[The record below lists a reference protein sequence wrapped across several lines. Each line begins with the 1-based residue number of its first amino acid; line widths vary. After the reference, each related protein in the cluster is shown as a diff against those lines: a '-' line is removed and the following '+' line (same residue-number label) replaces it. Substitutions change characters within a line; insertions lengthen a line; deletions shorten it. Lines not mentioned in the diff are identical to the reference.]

1 MVNTKREPI
10 NGFKFLEKAGLFAR
24 FVAFIV
30 DLAIAAFIMFGLV
43 IFAQNVVMNNTP
55 VVKNAKAAY
64 YAYNIDSGLFKYGA
78 DGKTLEPYEFAT
90 YDGYQKMFVNYYT
103 EFLHSDKIP
112 EKYRV
117 NYDIYWYNVHVL
129 GQPDVK
135 GTYASEDF
143 TKTLP
148 DLIRMDGATLFA
160 YHKDSGGN
168 PLTEELAIPTCLN
181 NDPGAVISEENQA
194 KLIHY
199 LYIPDASN
207 TQKEAHVY
215 YYAVADLNNRAFTRN
230 AYSTWSNAFYTYPLI
245 TCFGISML
253 IFFFAIPMFMKN
265 GETLGKLFFH
275 LGLVNKLG
283 YKVNRL
289 QVVIRFFSMTTLV
302 IAVVLIFG
310 INLWTLGGIT
320 VLALA
325 SYGFAVFGKDHK
337 ALHDY
342 VAGTIVIDKRRSTI
356 FRNVDEMYAF
366 EANVNAVKPIDMTVP
381 EVAEENV
388 IYRRGDKEVK
398 DPNKE

>member
-1 MVNTKREPI
+1 MTNTNRQPI
-10 NGFKFLEKAGLFAR
+10 NGFKYVEKAGLFAR

-30 DLAIAAFIMFGLV
+30 DLAIMAFVMMGLV

-55 VVKNAKAAY
+55 LVKNAKAQY
-64 YAYNIDSGLFKYGA
+64 YAYNVDSGLFKLNA
-78 DGKTLEPYEFAT
+78 DGKTLDPQEFETYE
-90 YDGYQKMFVNYYT
+90 GYQNTFVYYFTNYLKS
-103 EFLHSDKIP
+103 EKIP

-117 NYDIYWYNVHVL
+117 NYDIYWYNVHML

-135 GTYASEDF
+135 GSFATENLSNS
-143 TKTLP
+143 LP
-148 DLIRMDGATLFA
+148 DLVKINGPTLFT
-160 YHKDSGGN
+160 YYLDEGGN
-168 PLTEELAIPTCLN
+168 PLVDEIAIPKCLN
-181 NDPGAVISEENQA
+181 NNPSAPISQEDQA
-194 KLIHY
+194 KLIHF

-207 TQKEAHVY
+207 TQKEAHLY

-253 IFFFAIPMFMKN
+253 IFFFVLPMCFKN

-289 QVVIRFFSMTTLV
+289 QIVIRFFAMVTLV
-302 IAVVLIFG
+302 IAAILIFG

-320 VLALA
+320 LLALA
-325 SYGFAVFGKDHK
+325 SYGLAVFGREHK

-342 VAGTIVIDKRRSTI
+342 IAGTIVIDKRKSTI
-356 FRNVDEMYAF
+356 FVNVDDMSKF
-366 EANVNAVKPIDMTVP
+366 EADVAAVKPIDMTVP

-388 IYRRGDKEVK
+388 LYRRGDKEVK
-398 DPNKE
+398 DKKK